1 MDSQTLVSG
10 AVTIGVGALSGGIT
24 NAVAVWMLF
33 HPHEPYKLGPFT
45 LQGAIPKN
53 KARLARSVGR
63 VVGER
68 LLTAEDL
75 SRRLEAPTIR
85 ALFDRAVEGIL
96 EGILTREHGP
106 LSESLGPD
114 LVQAVRSSLPGM
126 ARQIAAR
133 FAEHARSPAFESSAA
148 RWIAQ
153 GREELADIPLSA
165 TLTPDRQVKLAA
177 QVERWVGGLVDGDAL
192 AEPAR
197 RFILRQ
203 ITLLEE
209 DRQPLEDRIP
219 PRLIGAV
226 EQAIADYLPLALARV
241 GDVLADPAARA
252 QLQAALR
259 DAFDHAVR
267 ELLLHERLVAKLV
280 VTDKTLARLVDGFA
294 GEGFDRFAAAFQGA
308 EIRARMGAAIADGV
322 RTYLRVPLG
331 ERIARLAPER
341 RVALADSLTEGLLQ
355 TLRGLESRQAL
366 AHGVEQALDA
376 AGRRTWGELIG
387 ALPPGAVAEAVGNAL
402 ASEAGVARVEEALVT
417 LAERLL
423 DRPIGRP
430 ADWLGGETITRL
442 RHGLSDAAWG
452 WVHRQIPLVVEQ
464 LRVEEMV
471 EEKVRSF
478 STLRMEEIVRNVTQ
492 RELDL
497 IVNLGY
503 WLGGLVGIVAFLV
516 GLAFR

>member
-1 MDSQTLVSG
+1 MDNQTLISG

-33 HPHEPYKLGPFT
+33 HPHEPVRLGSFT

-53 KARLARSVGR
+53 KARLARSIGR

-75 SRRLEAPTIR
+75 SHRLEAPAIR
-85 ALFDRAVEGIL
+85 ALFDRGIEGIL
-96 EGILTREHGP
+96 EGIVTRDHGP

-114 LVQAVRSSLPGM
+114 LVQAIRSSLPGM

-133 FAEHARSPAFESSAA
+133 LAEYSHSPEFEASAT

-153 GREELADIPLSA
+153 GRAELADVPLSA
-165 TLTPDRQVKLAA
+165 TLTPDRQAKLAS
-177 QVERWVGGLVDGDAL
+177 QVERWVAGLVDGEAL

-203 ITLLEE
+203 IGHLED

-219 PRLIGAV
+219 PRLVGAV
-226 EQAIADYLPLALARV
+226 EQAIADYLPIALVRV

-259 DAFDHAVR
+259 EAFDRAVR
-267 ELLLHERLVAKLV
+267 ELLLHERLLAKLV
-280 VTDKTLARLVDGFA
+280 VTDRTLARLVDGLA
-294 GEGFDRFAAAFQGA
+294 GEGFDRFATAFRGA
-308 EIRARMGAAIADGV
+308 EIRARIGVAIADGV
-322 RTYLRVPLG
+322 RAYLRVPLG
-331 ERIARLAPER
+331 ERIAKLTPER

-355 TLRGLESRQAL
+355 TLRDVEIRQAL
-366 AHGVEQALDA
+366 GRGVDQALDA

-387 ALPPGAVAEAVGNAL
+387 ALPPTAVAEAVGNAL
-402 ASEAGVARVEEALVT
+402 ASETGAARIEEALVT
-417 LAERLL
+417 TAERLL
-423 DRPIGRP
+423 ARPIGRP
-430 ADWLGGETITRL
+430 ADWLGEETVARL
-442 RHGLSDAAWG
+442 RQGLSDAAWD
-452 WVHRQIPLVVEQ
+452 WVHRQIPRVVEQ

-471 EEKVRSF
+471 EEKVLGF
-478 STLRMEEIVRNVTQ
+478 STLRMEEIIRNVTQ
-492 RELDL
+492 KELDL

-503 WLGGLVGIVAFLV
+503 WLGGLVGVVAFLV

>member
-1 MDSQTLVSG
+1 MDSQTLISG
-10 AVTIGVGALSGGIT
+10 AVTVGVGALSGGIT

-33 HPHEPYKLGPFT
+33 HPHEPFRIGPFT

-53 KARLARSVGR
+53 KARLAKSVGR

-75 SRRLEAPTIR
+75 SRRLEAPAVR

-106 LSESLGPD
+106 LSDSLGPD
-114 LVQAVRSSLPGM
+114 LVEAIRGSLPGVS
-126 ARQIAAR
+126 RQIATRLADY
-133 FAEHARSPAFESSAA
+133 ARSPEFEASAA

-153 GREELADIPLSA
+153 GREELADVPLSA
-165 TLTPDRQVKLAA
+165 TLNAERQAKLAA
-177 QVERWVGGLVDGDAL
+177 QVERWVGGLVDGDTL

-197 RFILRQ
+197 NFILRQ
-203 ITLLEE
+203 LSHLEE

-226 EQAIADYLPLALARV
+226 EQGIADYLPLALARV
-241 GDVLADPAARA
+241 GDVLADPGARA
-252 QLQAALR
+252 QLQAVLR
-259 DAFDHAVR
+259 DAFDRAVR
-267 ELLLHERLVAKLV
+267 ELLLHERLLAKLV

-294 GEGFDRFAAAFQGA
+294 GEGFERFATAFQGA

-322 RTYLRVPLG
+322 RAWLRVPLG
-331 ERIARLAPER
+331 ERIARLTPER
-341 RVALADSLTEGLLQ
+341 RVALADSLTDGLLQ
-355 TLRGLESRQAL
+355 TLRDIETRQAL
-366 AHGVEQALDA
+366 GRGIEQALDA

-387 ALPPGAVAEAVGNAL
+387 ALPPAAVAEAVGNAL
-402 ASEAGVARVEEALVT
+402 ASETGVARVEEAIST
-417 LAERLL
+417 LAGRLL
-423 DRPIGRP
+423 ARPVGRP
-430 ADWLGGETITRL
+430 ADWLGEETIARL
-442 RHGLSDAAWG
+442 RLGLSDAAWG

-471 EEKVRSF
+471 EEKVRGF
-478 STLRMEEIVRNVTQ
+478 STPRMEEIVRNVTQ
-492 RELDL
+492 KELDL